1 MCDYAGFSPIV
12 PIQPTLALAPWPPE
26 FITQYLLFCHTHSDS
41 IVPIVKANY
50 WIHVARRRR
59 SGQLGDTTML
69 TILIGIIAL
78 ALLPIA
84 FNVLLNLLDAVW
96 AFVTK
101 PAVLFLIVFLPA
113 AFVVWAVAVYP
124 GAAA

>member
-1 MCDYAGFSPIV
+1 
-12 PIQPTLALAPWPPE
+12 
-26 FITQYLLFCHTHSDS
+26 
-41 IVPIVKANY
+41 
-50 WIHVARRRR
+50 
-59 SGQLGDTTML
+59 ML